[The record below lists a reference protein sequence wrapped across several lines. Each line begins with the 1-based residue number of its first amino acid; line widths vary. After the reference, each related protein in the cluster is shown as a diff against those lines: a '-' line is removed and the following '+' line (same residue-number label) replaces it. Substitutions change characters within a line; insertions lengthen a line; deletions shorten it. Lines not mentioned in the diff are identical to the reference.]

1 MCWNCRGLF
10 SSISCLSDLL
20 AEYKVN
26 ICAISEHWLR
36 TYQLH
41 VLNTI
46 DNNFVSI
53 SKGVDIHNPESMSCN
68 SRCGVAFLVSKD
80 IVSFVTEIDID
91 SDRIIGIQVNLPNVQ
106 TFIIL
111 SIYLPATTQPH
122 QLYQYNVELLHEICS
137 VYKDMGSIILMGDF
151 NTKIQGPRY
160 KFNPDERSRLMYSLI
175 QEYELFSVNTQ
186 MFCHGP
192 VTTFQSYDNGPST
205 CIDHILMPLSE
216 IGKVSNAK
224 VIDSQPFS
232 VSDHRPILC
241 SITIENSVL
250 THTEGEQS
258 TRSVSW
264 DRARKFGYINDYSF
278 ALSQHLWTSEF
289 PRHEINKL
297 IIEDYYD
304 KIVSAIKQAEQ
315 ETLPYS
321 IFKPYQKPYWNKS
334 LTHLRDMMR
343 LNRIEWLN
351 NCNCHDLKC
360 DAFNHY
366 KQAKRAFRDAQ
377 RSAIDEYES
386 AIAQKIENDIDVDQ
400 KSVWI
405 ILNKRKQKPHTCTAL
420 KKDGT
425 LFTDSNDLMSIWY
438 DHFQNV
444 FSQSVYSEPDRET
457 YISDRV
463 STIREINRTLNEKD
477 DLQFS
482 YSDVINI
489 CSHLK
494 NNKACGHDRIAYEH
508 IKYGGKLLLRH
519 LHHLFNM
526 VIQCGYIPGEWRKS
540 IIFLLFKGGKKPRTD
555 TNSYRGISLVPSIA
569 KIFEKLL
576 ENELTKLRP
585 DFPNH
590 QQVAYQKQLSSM
602 NASYNLQEVKFH
614 HIEKGGPVKIVLLDS
629 TKAFDTVPHDGLRIK
644 LYEYGLPAKLWCLL
658 DNMYSDLTSAVFSGG
673 KLSNW
678 FKLHRGVRQGSVLS
692 AKLYLIFINDLIDK
706 LESSQQGAFIHDLN
720 ASTPVQADDISIIAT
735 DRQSSQVMVK
745 ICEEYSIRWSFA
757 FSAGKS
763 QLLHFG
769 KPTTGTDVLLYNEP
783 ISTVKIAKHCG
794 INLYTCLK
802 SMDRTIDVCRTLR
815 ATVIS
820 LIRLGVHP
828 AILNP
833 IVCSKFVKQVCYP
846 KALYGCELWG
856 KLTSTEWLM
865 LERTQHYICKNI
877 QGLPRRTRS
886 DMCLPMIGWFSIE
899 SYVDEKKLLFL
910 GRICNLPCESVS
922 FRILI
927 RRVNDFKYNDGS
939 HSNLGFTVDI
949 INILRKYELSTYF
962 NDFCETGLFPTPL
975 IWKRIVKTTVA
986 AFEIVNWTRRINI
999 DDDFVAF
1006 KMIKKEYAPH
1016 PAWTIALKHPN
1027 LRKQAQYLTSVC
1039 CLVRDNDNGQ
1049 YILCDRCGKMFLD
1062 PLVHA
1067 IASCD
1072 YLDETRDNFWCEI
1085 ININPITFSIFL
1097 ANMSDE
1103 ELFYY
1108 LLSCNSDNFP
1118 LETDQLETFQAI
1130 CVRYI
1135 HKFGTLLQD

>member
-1 MCWNCRGLF
+1 M
-10 SSISCLSDLL
+10 
-20 AEYKVN
+20 
-26 ICAISEHWLR
+26 
-36 TYQLH
+36 
-41 VLNTI
+41 
-46 DNNFVSI
+46 
-53 SKGVDIHNPESMSCN
+53 
-68 SRCGVAFLVSKD
+68 
-80 IVSFVTEIDID
+80 
-91 SDRIIGIQVNLPNVQ
+91 
-106 TFIIL
+106 
-111 SIYLPATTQPH
+111 
-122 QLYQYNVELLHEICS
+122 
-137 VYKDMGSIILMGDF
+137 
-151 NTKIQGPRY
+151 
-160 KFNPDERSRLMYSLI
+160 
-175 QEYELFSVNTQ
+175 
-186 MFCHGP
+186 
-192 VTTFQSYDNGPST
+192 
-205 CIDHILMPLSE
+205 
-216 IGKVSNAK
+216 
-224 VIDSQPFS
+224 
-232 VSDHRPILC
+232 
-241 SITIENSVL
+241 
-250 THTEGEQS
+250 
-258 TRSVSW
+258 
-264 DRARKFGYINDYSF
+264 
-278 ALSQHLWTSEF
+278 
-289 PRHEINKL
+289 
-297 IIEDYYD
+297 
-304 KIVSAIKQAEQ
+304 
-315 ETLPYS
+315 
-321 IFKPYQKPYWNKS
+321 
-334 LTHLRDMMR
+334 
-343 LNRIEWLN
+343 
-351 NCNCHDLKC
+351 
-360 DAFNHY
+360 
-366 KQAKRAFRDAQ
+366 
-377 RSAIDEYES
+377 
-386 AIAQKIENDIDVDQ
+386 
-400 KSVWI
+400 
-405 ILNKRKQKPHTCTAL
+405 
-420 KKDGT
+420 
-425 LFTDSNDLMSIWY
+425 
-438 DHFQNV
+438 
-444 FSQSVYSEPDRET
+444 
-457 YISDRV
+457 
-463 STIREINRTLNEKD
+463 
-477 DLQFS
+477 
-482 YSDVINI
+482 
-489 CSHLK
+489 K

-508 IKYGGKLLLRH
+508 IKYGGKLLLKH

-526 VIQCGYIPGEWRKS
+526 IIQCGYIPGEWRKS

-644 LYEYGLPAKLWCLL
+644 LYEYGIPAKLWCLL

-745 ICEEYSIRWSFA
+745 ICEEYSIRWSFS

-783 ISTVKIAKHCG
+783 ISTVKMAKHCG

-802 SMDRTIDVCRTLR
+802 TMDRTIDVCRTLR

-899 SYVDEKKLLFL
+899 SYVDEKKLYFL
-910 GRICNLPCESVS
+910 GRICNLPCESIS

-939 HSNLGFTVDI
+939 YSNLGFTVDI
-949 INILRKYELSTYF
+949 INILRKYELSSYF

-975 IWKRIVKTTVA
+975 IWKRIVKTAVA

-1006 KMIKKEYAPH
+1006 KMIKKDYTPH
-1016 PAWTIALKHPN
+1016 PAWTIALKRPN
-1027 LRKQAQYLTSVC
+1027 LRKQAHFLISVC
-1039 CLVRDNDNGQ
+1039 CIVKDNDNRQ

-1062 PLVHA
+1062 PIVHT
-1067 IASCD
+1067 ISSCD
-1072 YLDETRDNFWCEI
+1072 YLDETRENFWCEI
-1085 ININPITFSIFL
+1085 INIDPITFSIFL
-1097 ANMSDE
+1097 SNMSDE

-1108 LLSCNSDNFP
+1108 LLSCNSDNFL

-1135 HKFGTLLQD
+1135 HKFGTLLQY

>member
-1 MCWNCRGLF
+1 MGLK
-10 SSISCLSDLL
+10 D
-20 AEYKVN
+20 K
-26 ICAISEHWLR
+26 
-36 TYQLH
+36 
-41 VLNTI
+41 
-46 DNNFVSI
+46 NN
-53 SKGVDIHNPESMSCN
+53 KEG
-68 SRCGVAFLVSKD
+68 G
-80 IVSFVTEIDID
+80 
-91 SDRIIGIQVNLPNVQ
+91 G
-106 TFIIL
+106 
-111 SIYLPATTQPH
+111 
-122 QLYQYNVELLHEICS
+122 
-137 VYKDMGSIILMGDF
+137 GW
-151 NTKIQGPRY
+151 
-160 KFNPDERSRLMYSLI
+160 
-175 QEYELFSVNTQ
+175 
-186 MFCHGP
+186 
-192 VTTFQSYDNGPST
+192 
-205 CIDHILMPLSE
+205 
-216 IGKVSNAK
+216 
-224 VIDSQPFS
+224 

-343 LNRIEWLN
+343 LKRIEWLN

-366 KQAKRAFRDAQ
+366 KQAKKAFRDAQ

-425 LFTDSNDLMSIWY
+425 LFTDSNDLMNIWY

-463 STIREINRTLNEKD
+463 STIRETNRTLNEKD

-508 IKYGGKLLLRH
+508 IKYGGKLLLKH

-526 VIQCGYIPGEWRKS
+526 IIQCGYIPGEWRKS

-644 LYEYGLPAKLWCLL
+644 LYEYGIPAKLWCLL
-658 DNMYSDLTSAVFSGG
+658 DNMYSDLTSAHPLE
-673 KLSNW
+673 LS
-678 FKLHRGVRQGSVLS
+678 
-692 AKLYLIFINDLIDK
+692 
-706 LESSQQGAFIHDLN
+706 
-720 ASTPVQADDISIIAT
+720 
-735 DRQSSQVMVK
+735 
-745 ICEEYSIRWSFA
+745 

-783 ISTVKIAKHCG
+783 ISTVKMAKHCG
-794 INLYTCLK
+794 INLYTCPK
-802 SMDRTIDVCRTLR
+802 TMDRTIDVCRTLR

-899 SYVDEKKLLFL
+899 SYVDEKKLYFL
-910 GRICNLPCESVS
+910 GRICNLPCESIS

-939 HSNLGFTVDI
+939 YSNLGFTVDI
-949 INILRKYELSTYF
+949 INILRKYELSSYF

-975 IWKRIVKTTVA
+975 IWKRIVKTAVA

-1006 KMIKKEYAPH
+1006 KMIKKDYTPH
-1016 PAWTIALKHPN
+1016 PAWTIALKRPN
-1027 LRKQAQYLTSVC
+1027 LRKQAHFLISVC
-1039 CLVRDNDNGQ
+1039 CIVKDNDNRQ

-1062 PLVHA
+1062 PIVHT
-1067 IASCD
+1067 ISSCD
-1072 YLDETRDNFWCEI
+1072 YLDETRENFWCEI
-1085 ININPITFSIFL
+1085 INIDPITFSIFL
-1097 ANMSDE
+1097 SNMSDE

-1108 LLSCNSDNFP
+1108 LLSCNSDNFL

-1135 HKFGTLLQD
+1135 HKFGTLLQY

>member
-1 MCWNCRGLF
+1 
-10 SSISCLSDLL
+10 
-20 AEYKVN
+20 
-26 ICAISEHWLR
+26 
-36 TYQLH
+36 
-41 VLNTI
+41 
-46 DNNFVSI
+46 
-53 SKGVDIHNPESMSCN
+53 
-68 SRCGVAFLVSKD
+68 
-80 IVSFVTEIDID
+80 
-91 SDRIIGIQVNLPNVQ
+91 
-106 TFIIL
+106 
-111 SIYLPATTQPH
+111 
-122 QLYQYNVELLHEICS
+122 
-137 VYKDMGSIILMGDF
+137 
-151 NTKIQGPRY
+151 
-160 KFNPDERSRLMYSLI
+160 
-175 QEYELFSVNTQ
+175 
-186 MFCHGP
+186 
-192 VTTFQSYDNGPST
+192 
-205 CIDHILMPLSE
+205 
-216 IGKVSNAK
+216 
-224 VIDSQPFS
+224 
-232 VSDHRPILC
+232 
-241 SITIENSVL
+241 
-250 THTEGEQS
+250 
-258 TRSVSW
+258 
-264 DRARKFGYINDYSF
+264 
-278 ALSQHLWTSEF
+278 
-289 PRHEINKL
+289 
-297 IIEDYYD
+297 
-304 KIVSAIKQAEQ
+304 
-315 ETLPYS
+315 
-321 IFKPYQKPYWNKS
+321 
-334 LTHLRDMMR
+334 MR
-343 LNRIEWLN
+343 LKRIEWLN

-463 STIREINRTLNEKD
+463 STIREVNRTLNEKD
-477 DLQFS
+477 VLQFS

-757 FSAGKS
+757 FSA
-763 QLLHFG
+763 
-769 KPTTGTDVLLYNEP
+769 
-783 ISTVKIAKHCG
+783 VKIAKHCG

-1039 CLVRDNDNGQ
+1039 CLVKDNDNGQ
-1049 YILCDRCGKMFLD
+1049 YILCDRCGKMF
-1062 PLVHA
+1062 
-1067 IASCD
+1067 
-1072 YLDETRDNFWCEI
+1072 W
-1085 ININPITFSIFL
+1085 
-1097 ANMSDE
+1097 
-1103 ELFYY
+1103 
-1108 LLSCNSDNFP
+1108 
-1118 LETDQLETFQAI
+1118 
-1130 CVRYI
+1130 I
-1135 HKFGTLLQD
+1135 H